1 MIDLCLKGRTV
12 RGARLK
18 TPPQTPSSPA
28 RSQAFSV
35 VEMLIVIAV
44 LSVMA
49 ASVIAFY
56 GRYHRDVLLKVRN
69 QRNAQEITA
78 LAMGASAAGATVIE
92 PGDMEGTIRNLMEG
106 RKGTLG
112 TFKGRIFRIS
122 QLSDEEIEGAMQHL
136 NWRDGFPAYTPDPD

>member
-1 MIDLCLKGRTV
+1 M
-12 RGARLK
+12 K
-18 TPPQTPSSPA
+18 TPPQTPSSPD

-44 LSVMA
+44 MSVMA
-49 ASVIAFY
+49 AAAIAFY

-106 RKGTLG
+106 RNGTLG

-122 QLSDEEIEGAMQHL
+122 QLSDQEIEGAMLHL

>member
-18 TPPQTPSSPA
+18 TLPQKHSSPV

-44 LSVMA
+44 MSVMA

-78 LAMGASAAGATVIE
+78 LTMGASAAGASVIE
-92 PGDMEGTIRNLMEG
+92 PGDMEGTIRNLIQG
-106 RKGTLG
+106 RNGTQG
-112 TFKGRIFRIS
+112 TFKGRVFRIS

-136 NWRDGFPAYTPDPD
+136 KWRDGFPAYTPSPD